1 MQVKKYSFG
10 DCKIEIRS
18 ESEIVKDGN
27 YSKFL
32 ADFET
37 PDYVFNVVKVKDL
50 PEKLGKCVY
59 KNEKISMYIGDVSRK
74 YKSGFDLKA
83 KGYIDFSCLENNEE
97 LYISYPGD
105 ITEFAV
111 FEGIDLVSLLLQK
124 NIGVLHCSYI
134 EFEGEAILFAGDK
147 QVGKS
152 TQAALWEKYKG
163 VNVLN
168 GDRAGVFEDNGKIY
182 ACGVPYCGTSGIC
195 HNKKL
200 PVKAIVALSKG
211 SENVVSKP
219 SPFESVMFI
228 AGRFSHNYWDEST
241 AEMTFAIAENICKNT
256 TVLSYSCLKDET
268 AVNFLEDVLK
278 REA

>member
-18 ESEIVKDGN
+18 ENEIITEGN
-27 YSKFL
+27 YSRFL
-32 ADFET
+32 DDFET
-37 PDYVFNVVKVKDL
+37 PDFIINVFKVNVL
-50 PEKLGKCVY
+50 PDKIGECVF
-59 KNEKISMYIGDVSRK
+59 KNDEGSLYYGAASRK
-74 YKSGFDLKA
+74 YKACFDSKS
-83 KGYIDFSCLENNEE
+83 KRYFDYSCFENNKD
-97 LYISYPGD
+97 LYINYPGD
-105 ITEFAV
+105 ITEFIV

-124 NIGVLHCSYI
+124 GIGVLHCSYI
-134 EFEGEAILFAGDK
+134 EFEDEAILFAGDK

-152 TQAALWEKYKG
+152 TQAALWEEYKG
-163 VNVLN
+163 VTVLN

-228 AGRFSHNYWDEST
+228 AGRFSHNYWDELT